1 MSAFKNILVPTDFG
15 EASQRAEDLACELA
29 SRFGAKVTLMHV
41 WTVPT
46 PAYAEA
52 ITLPLDQIEA
62 AAREALDEEVKR
74 VRAKCPEVRQ
84 ILNPGIPWRS
94 VIEAAQEHGYD
105 LIVVGTHGRKGV
117 PRFFLGS
124 VAEKI
129 VRMSPVPVLTVHAEE
144 KR

>member
-29 SRFGAKVTLMHV
+29 ARFGAKLTLMHV

-52 ITLPLDQIEA
+52 ITLPLDQIEG

-74 VRAKCPEVRQ
+74 VRPKCTEVRSV
-84 ILNPGIPWRS
+84 LTPGVAWRAIVEAVQERGFDLV
-94 VIEAAQEHGYD
+94 VI
-105 LIVVGTHGRKGV
+105 GTHGRRGV
-117 PRFFLGS
+117 PRIFLGS
-124 VAEKI
+124 VAEKV
-129 VRMSPVPVLTVHAEE
+129 VRTSPVPVLTVHGEE